1 MGMTVSMA
9 FQYGRTVDLVT
20 AEQVGKHWALNL
32 TCNLEARNGSPNNIP
47 PYVNRTALEREGAET
62 ISFRYADKRNQAI
75 LTFKDEEWF
84 LNGEYL
90 CSFGY

>member
-20 AEQVGKHWALNL
+20 AEQVGKHWCLNL
-32 TCNLEARNGSPNNIP
+32 TCNLEVHNGNPNCH
-47 PYVNRTALEREGAET
+47 PYVNRTALEQEGAE
-62 ISFRYADKRNQAI
+62 IVSFRYQDKRMQAL